1 MNFSPD
7 NKVLVQGI
15 TEPLGAN
22 HAAKMKAYG
31 TNVVAGV
38 SPGNGGQELDGM
50 PIFDLVEQATAAVGM
65 VDTTLIFV
73 PPYWVLDAAYE
84 AIAAGIRQIIIITA
98 GMPPLDMVQLVR
110 KAEATETLVVGPNC
124 PGIIL
129 PGKMLLGTHPT
140 QLYTPGKVGLI
151 GCTGTLTYEVALEL
165 TKAGL
170 GQSIGVGIGSDAIV
184 GSSFAQW
191 LQILEEDD
199 DTQAIVLVG
208 EIAGNGGEEAA
219 ARYIKEAI
227 DKPVVAYLAGQQ
239 VPQEKL
245 RGHAGTLIASQ
256 LLSKAGKEKGI
267 DGKTAELSMA
277 ARKIEAFQQGKIPL
291 ADRPAEI
298 VRLLKKVLKKK

>member
-1 MNFSPD
+1 MNFNPD

-15 TEPLGAN
+15 TEPLGAS

-38 SPGNGGQELDGM
+38 SPGNGGEELDGI

-84 AIAAGIRQIIIITA
+84 AIASGIRQIIIITA

-140 QLYTPGKVGLI
+140 QLYSPGKVGLI

-191 LQILEEDD
+191 LQILDEDD

-219 ARYIKEAI
+219 ARYIKDAI

-256 LLSKAGKEKGI
+256 LLAKERKEKVM
-267 DGKTAELSMA
+267 DAKTAELNLA
-277 ARKIEAFQQGKIPL
+277 ARKIEAFKQGKIPL
-291 ADRPAEI
+291 ADRPSEI
-298 VRLLKKVLKKK
+298 VKLLKKVLKKK